1 MSSSSGERDPVDI
14 LAEKFVERYR
24 AGERPALTE
33 YTEQYPQWAA
43 EIRELFPALLMMEQL
58 KPATGDGT
66 GALGPPAGGPPLE
79 RVGDFRIL
87 REIGRGG
94 MGIVYEAEQISLG
107 RHVALKILPSHAL
120 LQPRQIERFQ
130 REARAA
136 ARLHHTNIVPVYGVG
151 EQGGLHYYV
160 MQYIQGQSLD
170 AVLGELKRLRAQ
182 ARIPPSRAASSPAG
196 PDSAEGVARALLT
209 GRFHVPLTPDESG
222 EAAVS
227 PGSVAVATVA
237 PQSKSSSD
245 TLGSMSLLGHSDT
258 VALTDSSRPYW
269 EAVAQL
275 GIQVGEA
282 LAYAHGQGTLH
293 RDIKPSNLLL
303 DTQGRVWVTDFGLA
317 KAGDQDN
324 LTHPGDI
331 VGTLRYL
338 APERFS
344 GHADSRSDIYS
355 LGLTLYEMVALQ
367 PAFDETDRNK
377 LLAQVAHAEPT
388 PPRAL
393 NASIPRDLETI
404 VLKAI
409 ARDRGQRYATAVELV
424 EDLKRFVED
433 RPIQARPVTRR
444 ERFWRWCRRNPW
456 VASLSAAVILTMVTG
471 TVVSTYF
478 AFQSRIHA
486 AKVEEKAEQIRIGME
501 RLNQAN
507 ACAERARLNEDRNR
521 WADAVK
527 ELNEAVELRP
537 DYSMVWGE
545 RGNLYLRLG
554 LWEEAASDIA
564 EQFKLQAPAD
574 PMLWF
579 RHACLRV
586 HAGDEEGYRQVCA
599 EMWRRFH
606 DTREAE
612 VATWVILACT
622 LTPNSGL
629 NPTEVVDF
637 ADRLLGSPHDPH
649 ATLRA
654 AAYYRA
660 GRYDKAAK
668 VLAQARNVPGEDHVL
683 PRTRIVSA
691 LVHWRLQ
698 QKKEATEFLAKAAE
712 QLKSSPAPLYLPQSY
727 MFDPTSGPLPTTL
740 LQEHLAAARSWG
752 YTRDLSSMELLDL
765 SLLYKEAA
773 GHLHSAAQAD
783 LAQFWASRARGYLA
797 LGQNDEATK
806 TFKRALQLAPGDAT
820 LWLERARLHARL
832 GAWKEADA
840 DYDRAVEL
848 QPDRIDLWAER
859 FALYFQRNRL
869 DDAAKTFVKTI
880 ELIPE
885 DQKSAR
891 LQVYQVLLLS
901 DDLLDRVSRLRPND
915 FDLHFSLAEQHG
927 PLAQKRGRKSNWARA
942 ASLYS
947 RAIDLKPNDPALH
960 SARGQAYDWSGA
972 RKQALA
978 DFDRAIELQPDDPR
992 MYVARAESFGYH
1004 GDFEKAGADLA
1015 HALRLRPDTD
1025 NGMTWQYHAVVCA
1038 YLKDTPGYLKAC
1050 EDVARVLEPSERD
1063 EAIRLVPMV
1072 CVLAPGALG
1081 DPERVLRLARR
1092 RMERSQTASLWN
1104 HHVLG
1109 LALYRAGHHQEAIDV
1124 VARRLNVDAQFSI
1137 HGSNLMLL
1145 AMAHYKLGH
1154 TEEARDHLQ
1163 KGLEWADERVK
1174 NKREEGRYAPT
1185 QIDWWDWLKF
1195 QLLQREARELMK
1207 IDES

>member
-1 MSSSSGERDPVDI
+1 
-14 LAEKFVERYR
+14 
-24 AGERPALTE
+24 LTE
-33 YTEQYPQWAA
+33 YTDRYPQWAA
-43 EIRELFPALLMMEQL
+43 EIRELFPALLMMEEL
-58 KPATGDGT
+58 KPATGDST
-66 GALGPPAGGPPLE
+66 GAFGGPSGGPPLE
-79 RVGDFRIL
+79 RLGDFRIL

-94 MGIVYEAEQISLG
+94 MGIVYEAEQVSLG

-170 AVLGELKRLRAQ
+170 AVLAELKRLRNP
-182 ARIPPSRAASSPAG
+182 ARITASNEASTPAG
-196 PDSAEGVARALLT
+196 PDSAGAVARSLLT
-209 GRFHVPLTPDESG
+209 GRFHVPLPPDESG
-222 EAAVS
+222 EPSAS
-227 PGSVAVATVA
+227 PGSVAMATTA
-237 PQSKSSSD
+237 TQSKSSCG
-245 TLGSMSLLGHSDT
+245 TLTSMSLLGQSDT
-258 VALTDSSRPYW
+258 VSLTDSSRPYW
-269 EAVAQL
+269 QAVAQL

-317 KAGDQDN
+317 KAADQDN

-344 GHADSRSDIYS
+344 GRADSRSDIYS
-355 LGLTLYEMVALQ
+355 LGLTLYEMLTLQ
-367 PAFDETDRNK
+367 PAFDEADRNK
-377 LLAQVAHAEPT
+377 LLRQVAHAEPT
-388 PPRAL
+388 PPRTL

-409 ARDRGQRYATAVELV
+409 ARDPGQRYATAVDLV

-433 RPIQARPVTRR
+433 KPIQARPVTRR

-456 VASLSAAVILTMVTG
+456 VASLSAAVVLTMVTG
-471 TVVSTYF
+471 TAVSTYF

-486 AKVEEKAEQIRIGME
+486 AKVEEKAEQIRIGLE

-507 ACAERARLNEDRNR
+507 SCVERARLNEDRNR
-521 WADAVK
+521 WPDAVK
-527 ELNEAVELRP
+527 ELNEAVALRP
-537 DYSMVWGE
+537 DNSMVWGE
-545 RGNLYLRLG
+545 RGNLYVRLG

-564 EQFKLQAPAD
+564 EQFKLQPPAD
-574 PMLWF
+574 PMMWF

-586 HAGDEEGYRQVCA
+586 HAEDEEGYRQVCA

-606 DTREAE
+606 DTEEAE
-612 VATWVILACT
+612 VATWLILACT
-622 LTPNSGL
+622 LTSNSGL

-637 ADRLLGSPHDPH
+637 AERRLGSPYDPH

-660 GRYDKAAK
+660 GRYDQAAK
-668 VLAQARNVPGEDHVL
+668 ALAQARNLPGEDYIL
-683 PRTRIVSA
+683 PRTWLVSA
-691 LVHWRLQ
+691 LVHWRLH
-698 QKKEATEFLAKAAE
+698 QKKEATEFLAKASR
-712 QLKSSPAPLYLPQSY
+712 QLKSSPPPLYFAQSY
-727 MFDPTSGPLPTTL
+727 MFDPSSGPLPTSL
-740 LQEHLAAARSWG
+740 LQEHLTAARSWG
-752 YTRDLSSMELLDL
+752 YTRDLSRMELLDL

-773 GHLHSAAQAD
+773 GHLRGAAQAD
-783 LAQFWASRARGYLA
+783 HPEFWATRARGYLA

-832 GAWKEADA
+832 GAWEEADA

-848 QPDRIDLWAER
+848 QPNQIDIWAER

-880 ELIPE
+880 DLIPR
-885 DQKSAR
+885 DQKDAR

-915 FDLHFSLAEQHG
+915 FDLHFSLAQQHG
-927 PLAQKRGRKSNWARA
+927 PLAQRRGRKSNWARA

-947 RAIDLKPNDPALH
+947 RAIDLKPDDPALH
-960 SARGQAYDWSGA
+960 IERGQAYEWSGA

-978 DFDRAIELQPDDPR
+978 DFARAIELEPDDPR
-992 MYVARAESFGYH
+992 PYRARAESFGYH
-1004 GDFEKAGADLA
+1004 GDLEQAGADFA
-1015 HALRLRPDTD
+1015 HIIQLRPGTD
-1025 NGMTWQYHAVVCA
+1025 DGMIWQYHAIVRA
-1038 YLKDTPGYLKAC
+1038 YLNDRPGYLKAC
-1050 EDVARVLEPSERD
+1050 EDMAKVLEGSDRD
-1063 EAIRLVPMV
+1063 EAVRLLPMV

-1081 DPERVLRLARR
+1081 DPERVLKLARR
-1092 RMERSQTASLWN
+1092 RAERSRTASFWN

-1109 LALYRAGHHQEAIDV
+1109 LALYRAGQYDQAIEII
-1124 VARRLNVDAQFSI
+1124 ARRLIADAPTPV
-1137 HGSNLMLL
+1137 HGSNHTIL
-1145 AMAHYKLGH
+1145 AMAHYQLGH
-1154 TEEARDHLQ
+1154 TDEARGHLQ
-1163 KGLEWADERVK
+1163 KAVEWADQKAK
-1174 NKREEGRYAPT
+1174 NTREEGRYAPA
-1185 QIDWWDWLKF
+1185 QIEWWDWVKF
-1195 QLLQREARELMK
+1195 QLLQREARELIK
-1207 IDES
+1207 IDQS